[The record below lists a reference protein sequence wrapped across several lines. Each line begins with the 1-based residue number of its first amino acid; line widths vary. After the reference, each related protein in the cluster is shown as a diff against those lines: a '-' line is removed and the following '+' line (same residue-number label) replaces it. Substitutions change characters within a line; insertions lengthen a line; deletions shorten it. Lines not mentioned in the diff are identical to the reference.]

1 MMAEVTDVPPAGN
14 TPAEPDKPA
23 EQTVPYERFQ
33 QANAKAKAEAEA
45 RKASDKKIA
54 DLTAALEERE
64 NAGLPE
70 LERMKKDLER
80 ERKQREIAEQERD
93 TDRAALARSKKER
106 WVRAAAKDFT
116 DPDDA
121 VAFLNLDDLED
132 ERDAERAVK
141 QLAKTKKHLLKG
153 DEPQLPGRV
162 LQNGQPAQNGA
173 RTDPALD
180 EAYMLSNALKD
191 FVAKQ

>member
-1 MMAEVTDVPPAGN
+1 MAEETTTDETQTEE
-14 TPAEPDKPA
+14 TPKTE
-23 EQTVPYERFQ
+23 EHVPYERFQ
-33 QANAKAKAEAEA
+33 QANRKAKENADRAKALEASVAELKAAM
-45 RKASDKKIA
+45 
-54 DLTAALEERE
+54 EERE
-64 NAGLPE
+64 QAGLPE
-70 LERMKKDLER
+70 LDRMRKDLER
-80 ERKQREIAEQERD
+80 ITKRAEEAEAK
-93 TDRAALARSKKER
+93 AADADKKLARSTKAG

-132 ERDAERAVK
+132 ERDAERVVK
-141 QLAKTKKHLLKG
+141 NLAKTKKHLLKG